1 MKARRFTQFAG
12 PLVALALIS
21 VFIAATTPSFLAA
34 ENFRNIALQVAV
46 LSIVALGATVVI
58 LTGGIDLS
66 PGSMI
71 AYLTMVLAVM
81 IKKIATT
88 CG

>member
-1 MKARRFTQFAG
+1 M
-12 PLVALALIS
+12 VA
-21 VFIAATTPSFLAA
+21 VTTPSFLSA

-46 LSIVALGATVVI
+46 LCVVALGATIVI

-71 AYLTMVLAVM
+71 AVLTMVLALT
-81 IKKIATT
+81 IKTL
-88 CG
+88 GQPVDS